1 MIRFDNVT
9 KSFGKRE
16 ILKGVTLEIEKG
28 KTTVIFGVSG
38 GGKSTIIKHMVGL
51 LKPDSGT
58 ITYKGIRIDNAD
70 ETYITRNP
78 KTNRFFVS
86 KRSTCLTV

>member
-1 MIRFDNVT
+1 MIQFENVT
-9 KSFGKRE
+9 KRFGKRE

-38 GGKSTIIKHMVGL
+38 GGKSTIIKHIVGL

-58 ITYKGIRIDNAD
+58 ITYNGIRVDNAD
-70 ETYITRNP
+70 ETTLRSIRTRSDFYF
-78 KTNRFFVS
+78 KAVRY
-86 KRSTCLTV
+86 LTV